1 MLTSPEN
8 DLSAHRVV
16 SGDEWLAARK
26 VLLAKEKESTRLR
39 DELAQAR
46 RDLPWERV
54 EKEYLFHGAHGPQ
67 TLAQIFG
74 DARQLIVYHFMFD
87 PQWNEGCKSC
97 SFWADTFDG
106 IPVHLKARD
115 IAFAAISRAPYDRL
129 EPYRRRMGW
138 SFTWLSSFENDFNRD
153 FGVTFS
159 QPRSTP
165 KGRIITI
172 PFRATCSARLPA
184 LASST
189 SRATVPCSTHT
200 PRMGAASTSSTPRI
214 ITSTSPRRGV
224 TKATRRSRGCAVTTN
239 TAPELRWPRCP
250 VWPALRRYSRCGRP

>member
-1 MLTSPEN
+1 MITSPQN
-8 DLSAHRVV
+8 DLSAHRIV

-26 VLLAKEKESTRLR
+26 VLLAKEKEATRLR
-39 DELAQAR
+39 DELARAR

-54 EKEYLFHGAHGPQ
+54 EKDYLFHGPHGPQ

-74 DARQLIVYHFMFD
+74 NARQLIVYHFMFD

-129 EPYRRRMGW
+129 EPYRKRMGW
-138 SFTWLSSFENDFNRD
+138 SFTWLSSFENDFNHD

-159 QPRSTP
+159 QAEVDAERTSYNYTVQGHPQCEAPGVSVFYKPGDGAVFHTYSTYGRGIDILNAAYNYIDLAP
-165 KGRIITI
+165 KGRDEGD
-172 PFRATCSARLPA
+172 
-184 LASST
+184 ASQSW
-189 SRATVPCSTHT
+189 V
-200 PRMGAASTSSTPRI
+200 
-214 ITSTSPRRGV
+214 RRHDEYDV
-224 TKATRRSRGCAVTTN
+224 
-239 TAPELRWPRCP
+239 
-250 VWPALRRYSRCGRP
+250 